1 MIRNSFLSLYQGFFS
16 FIYRLSIEI
25 KTEYY
30 KSRSN
35 TYVCVCVVSV
45 CTYWEGQCFI
55 CFVCVYL
62 GDCTRFFID
71 NMYVPLDDR

>member
-1 MIRNSFLSLYQGFFS
+1 MSPAEVEYMDILIITIWTGEREREREKFCNTMIRNSFLSLYQGFFS

-35 TYVCVCVVSV
+35 TYVCV
-45 CTYWEGQCFI
+45 
-55 CFVCVYL
+55 
-62 GDCTRFFID
+62 
-71 NMYVPLDDR
+71 